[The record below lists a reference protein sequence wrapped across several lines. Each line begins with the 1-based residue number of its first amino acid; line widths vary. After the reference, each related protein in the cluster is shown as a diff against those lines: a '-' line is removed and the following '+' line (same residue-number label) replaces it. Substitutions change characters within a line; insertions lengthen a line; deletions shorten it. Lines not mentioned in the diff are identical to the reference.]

1 MTKMPN
7 HEYEESVHIHN
18 FNIPSTINDEHRH
31 QVRGRTAPA
40 FGGLD
45 CHIHYYEGTTTLND
59 GHVHY
64 FRGYTGPAV
73 ANPGG
78 GHRHKMEGQTSFN
91 DQHLHYYNG
100 FTGEGINYRLETETN
115 DLQT

>member
-1 MTKMPN
+1 MTNMPGC
-7 HEYEESVHIHN
+7 EYKNQTHIHD
-18 FNIPSTINDEHRH
+18 FNIPTTVNDEHRH

-40 FGGLD
+40 VGGLD
-45 CHIHYYEGTTTLND
+45 CHLHYYEGSTTCDD

-73 ANPGG
+73 AAPGG

-91 DQHLHYYNG
+91 DQHIHYYCG
-100 FTGEGINYRLETETN
+100 FTGEGIPCRLETE
-115 DLQT
+115 DSR